1 MPNSCPSI
9 HTFEHVSLS
18 AFPGG
23 TQPGNRTG
31 GILPKRTP
39 LDNSKLAIPSQ
50 HSALA
55 AQSLPEVHGTVSTS
69 ATGWFRRLFAFAGPA
84 YLVSVGYMD
93 PGNWATDLEGG
104 ARFGYA
110 LLWVLVLSNAMA
122 LLLQTLSARLG
133 IVTRRDLAQACRDE
147 YPLPVS
153 YILWLLAEIG
163 IVACDLAE
171 VIGAAIGLNLL
182 FHIPVLMGVLLT
194 AADTLLVL
202 WFTKYGIRLIEAF
215 VIVLI
220 ATIAGCFAFEIFL
233 ARPDAHEVFLG
244 LAPHLNAQ
252 SLYIAVAIL
261 GATVM
266 PHNLYLHS
274 ALVQT
279 RRIGVTESDLKTAC
293 RFNFFDLFVA
303 LNAALLVNAAILI
316 MSAAVF
322 HKHGIVVTEIGQAHS
337 LLTPILGTTLASIVF
352 GAALLCSGQSSTL
365 TGTMAG
371 QIVMEGFVRLKMQPW
386 LRRLVT
392 RLLAITPAVLT
403 LWFAGEQGTYRLLIF
418 SQVILSLQLP
428 FAVVPLVHLTGDRA
442 RMGDFASGWFLKLL
456 SWSTAVIILV
466 LNAYL
471 AWTTFDSISSAN
483 SGARDLAHGVL
494 LVVSAALL
502 LLLAVLVLWPW
513 IGQKRRRR
521 ERVALDVGLE
531 PEQPRQFEG
540 YSSILVPLDHTASDK
555 GAISNA
561 LAIARSNRAK
571 VILLHIEEGVA
582 SRLYGSMAS
591 NAEVKEGAE
600 YLEEIAGS
608 FRSQGLEVEIVVL
621 HGSSPAKEIEQA
633 ARRLNPDLL
642 IMAAHGHRGL
652 KDLIFGSTINRVRHR
667 LTIPVLIVQG
677 KGLR

>member
-1 MPNSCPSI
+1 
-9 HTFEHVSLS
+9 
-18 AFPGG
+18 
-23 TQPGNRTG
+23 
-31 GILPKRTP
+31 
-39 LDNSKLAIPSQ
+39 
-50 HSALA
+50 
-55 AQSLPEVHGTVSTS
+55 
-69 ATGWFRRLFAFAGPA
+69 
-84 YLVSVGYMD
+84 MD

-153 YILWLLAEIG
+153 YVLWVLAEIG

-182 FHIPVLMGVLLT
+182 FHIPVMIGVLLT

-233 ARPDAHEVFLG
+233 AKPDAAEVLLG
-244 LAPHLNAQ
+244 LSPHLNAQ

-279 RRIGVTESDLKTAC
+279 RRIGETQADMRVAC
-293 RFNFFDLFVA
+293 RFNFFDLFFA

-322 HKHGIVVTEIGQAHS
+322 HRHGIVVTEIGQAHA
-337 LLTPILGTTLASIVF
+337 LLAPILGSTLASIVF

-386 LRRLVT
+386 LRRSVT
-392 RLLAITPAVLT
+392 RVLAITPAVFT
-403 LWFAGEQGTYRLLIF
+403 LWFFGEQGTYKLLIF

-428 FAVVPLVHLTGDRA
+428 FAVVPLVHLTSDRA
-442 RMGDFASGWFLKLL
+442 RMGNFASGWLLKVF
-456 SWSTAVIILV
+456 SWSTAVVILV
-466 LNAYL
+466 LNGYL

-483 SGARDLAHGVL
+483 AATRDIAHLAL

-502 LLLAVLVLWPW
+502 VLLALLVAWPW
-513 IGQKRRRR
+513 IGRKRRKR
-521 ERVALDVGLE
+521 ERVAVDVGLE
-531 PEQPRQFEG
+531 SEQPKQFEG
-540 YSSILVPLDHTASDK
+540 YSTILVPLDHTASDNE
-555 GAISNA
+555 AVSNA
-561 LAIARSNRAK
+561 IAIARSNRAR

-600 YLEEIAGS
+600 YLEEIAAS
-608 FRSQGLEVEIVVL
+608 LRAQGLETEIVVL
-621 HGSSPAKEIEQA
+621 HGSSPAREIEQA
-633 ARRLNPDLL
+633 ARRLQPDLL

-667 LTIPVLIVQG
+667 LKIPVLIVQG
-677 KGLR
+677 KGVR